1 MKEEKPEIFVTQA
14 AFDKYKDDAFVLK
27 IMDMLG
33 IKVGNKDQSE
43 AVDYV
48 VCGKASSVPLEQRDK
63 GSVEVECHA
72 CKTLVI
78 LSPSSPV
85 KPPKLC
91 PDCALEK
98 MKEADAG
105 EQSLNE

>member
-1 MKEEKPEIFVTQA
+1 ME
-14 AFDKYKDDAFVLK
+14 KYKDDAFVLK

-33 IKVGNKDQSE
+33 IKVGNKEQSE

-48 VCGKASSVPLEQRDK
+48 VCGKASSLPLEQRDK
-63 GSVEVECHA
+63 GSVEVECHV

-91 PDCALEK
+91 HECAVNRLK
-98 MKEADAG
+98 DKSAG
-105 EQSLNE
+105 EQSFNE